1 MHEIKIYT
9 RENKSSK
16 TCEYQ
21 PDKLDDHL
29 IENNHEEC
37 SDFGIKPRKKLL
49 GLNEKSK
56 AALRKMLSELEL
68 LIIDEISMVSS
79 NL

>member
-1 MHEIKIYT
+1 MKP
-9 RENKSSK
+9 RV
-16 TCEYQ
+16 
-21 PDKLDDHL
+21 HL
-29 IENNHEEC
+29 LGPTGISAGNIGGTIIH

-56 AALRKMLSELEL
+56 AALRKRLSELEL